1 MKQFLVRLNSLLLIM
16 FFIGGLFLFLTDGYK
31 AVTIDDTHYVTGDFG
46 KDMIEQFAKYSD
58 WECRYY
64 PDKGEPQYNIEKNC
78 IDSAYK
84 GAMRSKA
91 DAEVGVIC
99 SILYHTLGVS
109 GTTMALGT
117 AVGMAVVG
125 FILMWITEYERE
137 ID

>member
-1 MKQFLVRLNSLLLIM
+1 MLRN
-16 FFIGGLFLFLTDGYK
+16 
-31 AVTIDDTHYVTGDFG
+31 
-46 KDMIEQFAKYSD
+46 
-58 WECRYY
+58 
-64 PDKGEPQYNIEKNC
+64 PDKNAARKAFW
-78 IDSAYK
+78 SALGRLLSVVL
-84 GAMRSKA
+84 GAGS
-91 DAEVGVIC
+91 G